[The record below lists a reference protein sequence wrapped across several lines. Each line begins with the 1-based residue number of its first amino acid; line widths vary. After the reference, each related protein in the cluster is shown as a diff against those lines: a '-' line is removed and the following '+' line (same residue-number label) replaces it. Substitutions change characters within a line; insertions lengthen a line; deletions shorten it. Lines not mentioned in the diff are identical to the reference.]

1 MHARVTTIEGQ
12 PDRIDSAVQ
21 QVRDEVLPV
30 LREQEGWK
38 GFTVLADRS
47 SGKMVGISF
56 FETAEAVE
64 ASDSA
69 VADSRNRA
77 AEASGASAPQVQ
89 QMEVVIDEM
98 A

>member
-1 MHARVTTIEGQ
+1 MHARITTIEGD
-12 PDRIDSAVQ
+12 PDRIDGAVQ
-21 QVRDEVLPV
+21 QVRDEVLPI
-30 LREQEGWK
+30 LKEQDGWK

-56 FETAEAVE
+56 FESEEAVR
-64 ASDSA
+64 ASDAA

-77 AEASGASAPQVQ
+77 AEASGASAPSIDY
-89 QMEVVIDEM
+89 MEVVIDEM

>member
-12 PDRIDSAVQ
+12 PDRMDSAIQ
-21 QVRDEVLPV
+21 QVRDEVLPI

-47 SGKMVGISF
+47 SGKMLGISF
-56 FETAEAVE
+56 FESEEAVA
-64 ASDSA
+64 ASDAA
-69 VADSRNRA
+69 VAQARERA
-77 AEASGASAPQVQ
+77 AEASGASAPRVEFL
-89 QMEVVIDEM
+89 EVVLDEM